1 MRLEE
6 YIERIASEVTDEKIR
21 SRIREELTEHWQ
33 DYCENQSMND
43 SPKHVLGDET
53 LIARQTNIATSPIMF
68 AKDIA
73 LSVLCGVASLMFFGM
88 FSSFLMIESDNG
100 YPTLSMQ
107 LPLLLVSVF
116 GLLVWGAIAW
126 FMYLAI
132 HRYLFVRYGQSMRRT
147 FLLLFVIAA
156 PCTFIG
162 IDAITTVINVI
173 GSDSQYPLVSNIL
186 SSFLP
191 LVILAGL
198 FFSALRVVRNNI
210 KIADRL
216 IAKLRKSILI
226 ILTIAIF
233 SGITVLTILSNDPGD
248 FNEILSLLTLP
259 ITLPLLL
266 LYLLW
271 GAITVSTG
279 LLLSLLGIPGIFG
292 FWITV
297 TSAIVLGGILPL
309 IYLIRRKSIPLFLQI
324 AASIIVPL
332 IIVLPIIPRD
342 VPNVNWNVPIIW
354 SWDTLEQS
362 QLNIA
367 YPWAASLM
375 RQDEG
380 MNVGYYATVQDG
392 SIVVGQQKGQMYIV
406 DRFDVSTMKTSPETE
421 SALKENPYAFNN
433 DLPMGFTCDGKTL
446 ETLSIDTQGTT
457 GPLGMFGIQCGVLRY
472 NNVEIG
478 TIQHGSLIDLDLSS
492 NDILAVGINMGSYDP
507 TYVYVIDVS
516 SATNYITD

>member
-1 MRLEE
+1 
-6 YIERIASEVTDEKIR
+6 
-21 SRIREELTEHWQ
+21 
-33 DYCENQSMND
+33 MND
-43 SPKHVLGDET
+43 SPKHVLGDEA
-53 LIARQTNIATSPIMF
+53 LIARQTNTAMSPMVF
-68 AKDIA
+68 TRDIA
-73 LSVLCGVASLMFFGM
+73 LSVLCGIASLMFFGM
-88 FSSFLMIESDNG
+88 FSSFLTMESDIG
-100 YPTLSMQ
+100 YPTMSIR

-147 FLLLFVIAA
+147 FLLLFIIAA
-156 PCTFIG
+156 PCAFIG
-162 IDAITTVINVI
+162 IDAITTVMNVI
-173 GSDSQYPLVSNIL
+173 GSGSQYPLISNIF

-191 LVILAGL
+191 LAILASL
-198 FFSALRVVRNNI
+198 FFSTLRVVRNNI
-210 KIADRL
+210 KIADHL

-226 ILTIAIF
+226 ILTIVVFA
-233 SGITVLTILSNDPGD
+233 GITTLTILSDVPGD
-248 FNEILSLLTLP
+248 FNEIFSLLALP

-279 LLLSLLGIPGIFG
+279 FLLSSLGVPGIFG

-297 TSAIVLGGILPL
+297 ITAIVLGGILP
-309 IYLIRRKSIPLFLQI
+309 IAYLVRRKSIPLFLQI

-332 IIVLPIIPRD
+332 IIVLPMIPRD
-342 VPNVNWNVPIIW
+342 VPIIDWNVPTIW

-392 SIVVGQQKGQMYIV
+392 SIIVGQQRGQMYIV
-406 DRFDVSTMKTSPETE
+406 DRFDVSAIKTSPEIK
-421 SALKENPYAFNN
+421 SALKENPYALNN
-433 DLPMGFTCDGKTL
+433 DLPTGFTCDDKTL
-446 ETLSIDTQGTT
+446 ETLSSDTQGTT

-492 NDILAVGINMGSYDP
+492 NDVLAISINMGSYDP
-507 TYVYVIDVS
+507 TYVYVVDVS
-516 SATNYITD
+516 SAKNYISQ